1 MSTPIGKMMCVTE
14 PRNLLIGGRA
24 LGLDL
29 DHLVRQLREAEAAAP
44 GLGPHEVGE
53 RGQLRVAVRE
63 VKPATR
69 PGPLKRALL
78 FKEAQPALE
87 LPLFEAQ
94 RPRRRLEVDTPALGQ
109 VGTESAK

>member
-1 MSTPIGKMMCVTE
+1 MCVTA

-78 FKEAQPALE
+78 RQEQQKEE
-87 LPLFEAQ
+87 E
-94 RPRRRLEVDTPALGQ
+94 RRRRDKKKPPHAGRRVCE
-109 VGTESAK
+109 